1 MIERLN
7 PIYEEQEEDE
17 TFYDLYRVVEEEL
30 PSSTSDSSDDENDS
44 EASSQ
49 YGPKPRPPPHMI
61 HDPSSFWPLIEEDDT
76 EVNVRFTFPADPS
89 SQSPSNVLDDD
100 NDEEH
105 LEWER
110 RGRSRA
116 VPAKLLRR
124 AEETRKAQIQRFMH
138 ESQEIRDEQVSRS
151 CRRPSRFQVE
161 YDLFQKL

>member
-124 AEETRKAQIQRFMH
+124 AEETRKAQIQRFVH
-138 ESQEIRDEQVSRS
+138 ESQEIRDEQSGRCKS
-151 CRRPSRFQVE
+151 T
-161 YDLFQKL
+161 